1 MEISVYL
8 KISYNRTSIK
18 ILADCYSKCI
28 TLDKYCVE
36 EKNIFPFKTRSFMVR
51 PKILQFM

>member
-8 KISYNRTSIK
+8 KISYNGTSIQ